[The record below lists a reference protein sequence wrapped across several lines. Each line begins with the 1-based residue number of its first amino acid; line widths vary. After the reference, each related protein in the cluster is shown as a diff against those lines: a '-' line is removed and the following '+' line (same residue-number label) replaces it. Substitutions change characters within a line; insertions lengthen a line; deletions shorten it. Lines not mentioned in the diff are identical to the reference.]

1 MSLED
6 IRNENTQK
14 VITGKSLWF
23 VSQGA
28 YFENEINMC
37 GRNGNYRELV
47 EAKVWSLPAVNM
59 QNLMQSVSKIY
70 TYIHVRFDAINC
82 KKTSRDF
89 EIRAFMYI
97 CIYNMYECMKQ
108 LQMAV

>member
-1 MSLED
+1 MKTNKRSLLASHSGLSHKEP
-6 IRNENTQK
+6 I
-14 VITGKSLWF
+14 
-23 VSQGA
+23 
-28 YFENEINMC
+28 ENEINMC
-37 GRNGNYRELV
+37 GRNGNYRVLV

-108 LQMAV
+108 LQMAA